1 MQDLNQVLK
10 TRLQQKLNAKVLV
23 NEPLHKYSSI
33 KLGGP
38 ADLFVSVTVLE
49 DIATCINFCRENN
62 LDYYILG
69 GGTNTLI
76 SDSGFRGLV
85 IRNNVVGLEV
95 KGQTDMSFDDTMRGR
110 KEESNWQ
117 SDFLSL
123 EGIEP
128 LISDKGV
135 RVELLAGTPLA
146 YSISSC
152 IESDATGL
160 EVFAGIP
167 GTIGGA
173 VWNNIHGANLLFGQ
187 FVESVSVLTSE
198 GAIKSMHRSELEF
211 SYNHSIFHATKDIIL
226 SATLVLFSGGKGHA
240 RQVANEWISRK
251 IIQPKNSLG
260 SIFSNLTEEQKAS
273 AGLENLSTG
282 FVIDK
287 VLNLKGYSIGGAQI
301 APNHANFIIT
311 HVGCTAKDYLTL
323 IEYIK
328 TTAKEKLNIDL
339 QEEIVKL
346 GEF

>member
-1 MQDLNQVLK
+1 MTTLK
-10 TRLQQKLNAKVLV
+10 QYANKLQGQINAKVLV
-23 NEPLHKYSSI
+23 NEPLYKYSSI

-38 ADLFVSVTVLE
+38 ADLFVNVTTIE

-62 LDYYILG
+62 LDYFIIG

-76 SDSGFRGLV
+76 SDNGFRGLV
-85 IRNNVVGLEV
+85 IRNNVVGIEV

-110 KEESNWQ
+110 KEETNWK
-117 SDFLSL
+117 SGFLDL
-123 EGIEP
+123 GGIEP
-128 LISDKGV
+128 LMSDKGV

-146 YSISSC
+146 YAISSC
-152 IESDATGL
+152 IESDATAL

-187 FVESVSVLTSE
+187 FVESVSVLTA
-198 GAIKSMHRSELEF
+198 GGVIKSMDRTELEF
-211 SYNHSIFHATKDIIL
+211 SYNHSIFHTTKDVIL
-226 SATLVLFSGGKGHA
+226 SAVLLLFSGGKDHA

-251 IIQPKNSLG
+251 IIQPKNSIG
-260 SIFSNLTEEQKAS
+260 SIFSNLTEEQKTS
-273 AGLENLSTG
+273 TGLENLSAG

-287 VLNLKGYSIGGAQI
+287 VLNLKGYSVGGAQI

-311 HVGCTAKDYLTL
+311 HAGCTAKDYLTL

-328 TTAKEKLNIDL
+328 TTALEKLKIDL